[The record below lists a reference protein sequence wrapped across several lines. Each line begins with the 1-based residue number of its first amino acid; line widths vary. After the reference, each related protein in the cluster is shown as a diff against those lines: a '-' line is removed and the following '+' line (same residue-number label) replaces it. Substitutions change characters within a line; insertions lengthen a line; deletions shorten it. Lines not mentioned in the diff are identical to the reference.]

1 MRAQKAAVVLLVLSM
16 SACGK
21 AERQAAEARAD
32 SLQRV
37 LQHQQDS
44 LRGARAKATADSLAS
59 AQAASAKATA
69 AKRREDSL
77 KAAREKA
84 VADSVSAERARPRDL
99 TLFSSTGL
107 TVGSQSSVHYGFV
120 LDSAADCLVHGRI
133 EVQHDPN
140 PSSKSDVQVLLLTQ
154 DDYTNWKNNTRAQI
168 TPLFKAGPQTV
179 TTLNTG
185 VTQGGAYNLV
195 ISNLFSTFVKKT
207 LQGQVT
213 VTCHGLQP
221 RQP

>member
-1 MRAQKAAVVLLVLSM
+1 MSRQQAVVILVALATG
-16 SACGK
+16 ACGK

-37 LQHQQDS
+37 LQRQQDS
-44 LRGARAKATADSLAS
+44 LKAAHVKTTA
-59 AQAASAKATA
+59 QTTA

-84 VADSVSAERARPRDL
+84 VADSVSAERARPRNL

-133 EVQHDPN
+133 EVQDDPN

-154 DDYTNWKNNTRAQI
+154 DDYTNWKKNVGAHI

-185 VTQGGAYNLV
+185 VTQSGTYNLV

-207 LQGQVT
+207 VQGQVT

-221 RQP
+221 HQ